1 MRALSVAEYE
11 LFGVPAR
18 FRSLVEVT
26 DCKHL
31 NAQKSVSLISV
42 RCRNGYRADWE
53 KEMIKQDASLLE
65 MPEKLLALQ
74 KGPSPLDM
82 FDSGV
87 VFLVQPG
94 AEEGTVQARIVSRSD
109 DFPHKEKIQATLLR
123 PYFDYHSELNGKVRQ
138 WGEGAII
145 RVFTIE
151 VPAGKSGADFNEVEK
166 DVDGVPKTMTFIS
179 SRTRLDCTSSQWVN
193 LPECPFVTDC
203 FKETLITQG
212 IDFQELCKPWTCY
225 AFLLRHPWNQ
235 IRDRTLTKPELILFR
250 AYTCAGGDYTELPGA
265 VDHNAA
271 PIFKGVKLF
280 PNLTTQE
287 AIDVI
292 MRGGV
297 VMTNHAFNNIQIMLD
312 TTAEEYEWLQ
322 TTSSNPIMTYC
333 ELRNTSPSDC
343 ARFEALLF
351 GWAKQKVDDFKR
363 DYPVILASCISY
375 LARRA
380 LLQHEQPK
388 AEAAL
393 KKDRLVESIMRAVRR
408 DFAEDKAKWHGK
420 GKFIWGGSKENA
432 DKKRHDSVRRAL
444 LRLEKQDG
452 AALAR
457 LIAICGRFQKS
468 ENIRVKKIQDK
479 TPPMSPV
486 ASVRTVKVNMQVAN
500 RAVRAAAHTDDS
512 TRPRAVATAI
522 EPQVVMVENREEKAE
537 AKRPVSPAFDTIHI
551 TAPISDD
558 DGSDSEMFIP
568 RQDWSTDEE
577 DFISRSWEN
586 SNSDMEIKP

>member
-1 MRALSVAEYE
+1 MRALSVAEIE
-11 LFGVPAR
+11 LFGVPAQ
-18 FRSLVEVT
+18 FRHLVQVT

-42 RCRNGYRADWE
+42 RSQNGYRADWE
-53 KEMIKQDASLLE
+53 KEMIKQDQSLLE
-65 MPEKLLALQ
+65 VPEKLLALQ

-82 FDSGV
+82 FDSGI

-109 DFPHKEKIQATLLR
+109 DFPHKEKIQATLLKS
-123 PYFDYHSELNGKVRQ
+123 YFDYHSEHDGKIRQ

-151 VPAGKSGADFNEVEK
+151 VSSGKSGADFNQPELDE
-166 DVDGVPKTMTFIS
+166 DGVPKTMTFIS
-179 SRTRLDCTSSQWVN
+179 SRTRLDCTTSQWVN

-212 IDFQELCKPWTCY
+212 IDFRELCKPWTCF

-250 AYTCAGGDYTELPGA
+250 AFTCNGGDYKAIEGDMTSL
-265 VDHNAA
+265 
-271 PIFKGVKLF
+271 FKGVKLF
-280 PNLTTQE
+280 PNLSKSE
-287 AIDVI
+287 AIEVI
-292 MRGGV
+292 SKGGV

-312 TTAEEYEWLQ
+312 TTAEEYDWLQ
-322 TTSSNPIMTYC
+322 TTSSNPVMTYC
-333 ELRNTSPSDC
+333 ELRTTSPSDC

-351 GWAKQKVDDFKR
+351 GWAKKKVDDFKR
-363 DYPVILASCISY
+363 DYPIILASTISY
-375 LARRA
+375 LSQRA
-380 LLQHEQPK
+380 KLQTEQPK

-393 KKDRLVESIMRAVRR
+393 KKDRLVESILRSVRR

-420 GKFIWGGSKENA
+420 GRFVWGGSKEKS
-432 DKKRHDSVRRAL
+432 DQKRHDSVRRAL

-457 LIAICGRFQKS
+457 LIATTTRFQKS
-468 ENIRVKKIQDK
+468 ENIRVKKIQDN

-486 ASVRTVKVNMQVAN
+486 ASVRTVKLHPQVAN
-500 RAVRAAAHTDDS
+500 RAGRAAAHTDDAT
-512 TRPRAVATAI
+512 TRPFAVPTAI
-522 EPQVVMVENREEKAE
+522 EPIIVPVENREEKA
-537 AKRPVSPAFDTIHI
+537 AMKRPVSPAFDDIRI
-551 TAPISDD
+551 AAPLSEDD
-558 DGSDSEMFIP
+558 LVDADIFIP

-577 DFISRSWEN
+577 DFISRSMESN
-586 SNSDMEIKP
+586 SNSDMEIKE